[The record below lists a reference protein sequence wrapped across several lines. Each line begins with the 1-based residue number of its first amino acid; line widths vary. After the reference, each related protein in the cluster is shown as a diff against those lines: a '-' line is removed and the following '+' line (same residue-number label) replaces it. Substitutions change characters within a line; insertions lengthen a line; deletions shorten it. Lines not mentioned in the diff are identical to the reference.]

1 MEKKHNQD
9 MSFAFCQD
17 LEKRDVN
24 QIYGDYYFTTE
35 GERQES
41 IMEVAMDFKSSSF
54 YDKKLK
60 PIFFFDAYIVKS
72 SNR

>member
-1 MEKKHNQD
+1 MCICHPDGKKHNQD

-24 QIYGDYYFTTE
+24 QIYGDYYFTKE

-41 IMEVAMDFKSSSF
+41 IMEVANDFK
-54 YDKKLK
+54 
-60 PIFFFDAYIVKS
+60 
-72 SNR
+72 